1 MSYLQEYLSKS
12 SVIVAEDVQE
22 PTRDPETSSLL
33 EFKNLAKFDAQEGM
47 RDETWSRSRICT
59 SYSEYLNTDPKEITQ
74 EIEPVFRTKY
84 GKSF

>member
-33 EFKNLAKFDAQEGM
+33 EFKNLAKFDAKEGM
-47 RDETWSRSRICT
+47 RDETWSETGYALLIQST
-59 SYSEYLNTDPKEITQ
+59 SIRTQ
-74 EIEPVFRTKY
+74 R
-84 GKSF
+84 KSLRR